1 MHEEDQE
8 HTTFLT
14 NQGLYCYKV
23 MPFGLKYAGATY
35 QRLVNKMFKNQI
47 GKTIEVY
54 VDDMLVKSLKTEEH
68 IRNLK
73 ETFDILR
80 KYKMKLNPSK
90 CAFGVSSGKFLGFM
104 VNHRGIEANPAKI
117 QALLDME
124 PPRKIKEVQRL
135 TGRIV
140 ALNRFI
146 SRATDR
152 CKPFFQAL
160 RKGKDFIW
168 TSNCEQSFQDLKSYL
183 GRPPLLSMPHEGD
196 SLILYLAVSKGAVSS
211 ALVREEDG
219 IQWPIYY
226 TSKSLLDA
234 ETRYPEIEKL
244 ALALMVAARKL
255 RPYFQAH
262 TIIIPTKFLLKQV
275 FQKPEAS
282 DFITEFTYTPKMS
295 EKLMTQTQNSQWKL
309 YVDGSSTETSSGAGI
324 ILVSP
329 DGVKLSCAVRF
340 KFKATNNQAEYEALL
355 SGLRL
360 AKEVSARH
368 LTIYSDSQLVIS
380 QVNSEFQAKGEKM
393 ASYLEKAKEA
403 MNQFDTVTII
413 QVPRAENTN
422 ADALARLATGL
433 EERLLKI
440 VPIEILEVPSI
451 DKPGQVGSVVVRP
464 CWMDPIIS
472 FLRDGTL
479 PADKFEAHRLRFR
492 SARYFLDKG
501 KLYKK
506 GFLSPSLLCLDEDR
520 GKFTLEEVH
529 AGVYGNHS
537 SGRTLAHRILR
548 QGYYKPTIQTDSLDF
563 VRKCNKCQR
572 FSAIPRQAPEDLT
585 TVTSPW
591 PFAKWGIDLIGP
603 LPTARGQLKY
613 AVVAIDYYTKWV
625 EAEALAKIT
634 EQNVTAFI
642 WKNIVCRFSVPR
654 ELVSDHGTQFEN
666 EKLQSICDRLGIK
679 KIFSSPAHP
688 KSNGQVEAV
697 NKTIKQTLKKKLE
710 KSKGAWVDE
719 LPLVLWSYRTSFRA
733 TTGKTPFSL
742 AYGVEAVIPI
752 EISLP
757 TFRVDNFDE
766 ESNDVLLALTT
777 DLLEEKR
784 EIS

>member
-1 MHEEDQE
+1 MPGIDPDVIVHRLNIDPNFKPIKQKRQTFNAERYMAINTEVDKLLKAGFIEEANYPNWIANVVLVKKANGNWRVCVDFTDLNRACPKDSFPLPRIDQLVDATAGHELLSFMDAYSGYNQIRMHEEDQE
-8 HTTFLT
+8 HTAFLT

-23 MPFGLKYAGATY
+23 MPEISRIHG
-35 QRLVNKMFKNQI
+35 Q
-47 GKTIEVY
+47 
-54 VDDMLVKSLKTEEH
+54 
-68 IRNLK
+68 
-73 ETFDILR
+73 
-80 KYKMKLNPSK
+80 PSW
-90 CAFGVSSGKFLGFM
+90 
-104 VNHRGIEANPAKI
+104 HRGQPN
-117 QALLDME
+117 
-124 PPRKIKEVQRL
+124 
-135 TGRIV
+135 
-140 ALNRFI
+140 FI
-146 SRATDR
+146 
-152 CKPFFQAL
+152 P
-160 RKGKDFIW
+160 
-168 TSNCEQSFQDLKSYL
+168 
-183 GRPPLLSMPHEGD
+183 
-196 SLILYLAVSKGAVSS
+196 
-211 ALVREEDG
+211 
-219 IQWPIYY
+219 
-226 TSKSLLDA
+226 
-234 ETRYPEIEKL
+234 
-244 ALALMVAARKL
+244 
-255 RPYFQAH
+255 
-262 TIIIPTKFLLKQV
+262 
-275 FQKPEAS
+275 
-282 DFITEFTYTPKMS
+282 EFTYTPEMS
-295 EKLMTQTQNSQWKL
+295 EKITTQTQNSQWKL
-309 YVDGSSTETSSGAGI
+309 YVDGSSTETSSGARI

-329 DGVKLSCAVRF
+329 DGVKLSCAIRF

-368 LTIYSDSQLVIS
+368 LTIYSDSQLVVS

-433 EERLLKI
+433 EERLLKT

-451 DKPGQVGSVVVRP
+451 DKPEQVGSIVVRP

-479 PADKFEAHRLRFR
+479 PADKFEARRLRFR

-506 GFLSPSLLCLDEDR
+506 GFSSPSLLCLDEDR

-529 AGVYGNHS
+529 AGVCGNHS

-548 QGYYKPTIQTDSLDF
+548 QGYYWPTIQTDSLDF
-563 VRKCNKCQR
+563 VRKCDKCQR

-642 WKNIVCRFSVPR
+642 WKNIVCRFGVPR

-666 EKLQSICDRLGIK
+666 EKLQSICDRLGIIK
-679 KIFSSPAHP
+679 VFSSPAHP

-719 LPLVLWSYRTSFRA
+719 LPLVLWAYRTSFRA
-733 TTGKTPFSL
+733 ATGETPFSL

-766 ESNDVLLALTT
+766 ENNDVLLALAT
-777 DLLEEKR
+777 DLLEEK
-784 EIS
+784 